1 MKKNRLKIY
10 LFINI
15 AIAIMEVIGLT
26 MATLNRRGTTFQY
39 YTQLSNLFL
48 LVTSIMN
55 IVYAIKVLTGK
66 RKSIPRIVN
75 VLSYSAICTTTVT
88 LLVVLFVLSWMV
100 GDLVWILTSGSMIF
114 THTLCPILAI
124 VMFIFF
130 APERL
135 KKSDALLALMPTI
148 AYAIVAMIMNI
159 ARLWYGPYP
168 FLLVYEQPIWAS
180 IAWSFGILM
189 GAYGIA
195 RALLIPNLKK

>member
-10 LFINI
+10 LIINI

-66 RKSIPRIVN
+66 HKSIPRIVN
-75 VLSYSAICTTTVT
+75 VFSYSAICTTTVT

-100 GDLVWILTSGSMIF
+100 GDLPSDIQAGRNFGLKTIQVRLPGRDKPDAGADFTVSSLSEAVDIILG
-114 THTLCPILAI
+114 
-124 VMFIFF
+124 
-130 APERL
+130 
-135 KKSDALLALMPTI
+135 K
-148 AYAIVAMIMNI
+148 
-159 ARLWYGPYP
+159 
-168 FLLVYEQPIWAS
+168 
-180 IAWSFGILM
+180 
-189 GAYGIA
+189 
-195 RALLIPNLKK
+195 

>member
-1 MKKNRLKIY
+1 
-10 LFINI
+10 
-15 AIAIMEVIGLT
+15 

>member
-1 MKKNRLKIY
+1 MKKNRLVVY
-10 LFINI
+10 LVFNI
-15 AIAIMEVIGLT
+15 VIAVFEIIGLT
-26 MATLNRRGTTFQY
+26 MATLNRRETTFQY

-48 LVTSIMN
+48 LATSIVN
-55 IVYAIKVLTGK
+55 AVCTIRVLIGK
-66 RKSIPRIVN
+66 KKAIPRIAN
-75 VLSYSAICTTTVT
+75 LLSYSAICTTTVT

-124 VMFIFF
+124 IMFTCF

-135 KKSDALLALMPTI
+135 GKRAALFALMPTI

-159 ARLWYGPYP
+159 AKLWYGPYP
-168 FLLVYEQPIWAS
+168 FLLVYEQPVWAS
-180 IAWSFGILM
+180 VAWSIGILT
-189 GAYGIA
+189 GAYVIA